1 MSKDRKI
8 TEYQTDK
15 YLKKLFSRRI
25 VLAVLLKS
33 FVSDFMKME
42 IEEIAYHCLIPEGK
56 SERLQII
63 NTDDG
68 DNAQYDM
75 VFRVRFPSEGNKPRV
90 VLFNLEF
97 QNKIHPGY
105 QITKRGIYYICR
117 LLSDE
122 KGKQFKGSNYNSLE
136 KVFSG
141 KEVKLTK
148 GVLSDPGL
156 LGTVPGGSSVLLL
169 EKLEKS
175 TYAGIVSE
183 LNYLKGRDVAVKG
196 LVLFE

>member
-1 MSKDRKI
+1 
-8 TEYQTDK
+8 
-15 YLKKLFSRRI
+15 
-25 VLAVLLKS
+25 VA
-33 FVSDFMKME
+33 
-42 IEEIAYHCLIPEGK
+42 
-56 SERLQII
+56 SEAALQ
-63 NTDDG
+63 
-68 DNAQYDM
+68 NAD
-75 VFRVRFPSEGNKPRV
+75 
-90 VLFNLEF
+90 VLFLIGTEDD
-97 QNKIHPGY
+97 
-105 QITKRGIYYICR
+105 
-117 LLSDE
+117 SAMDE
-122 KGKQFKGSNYNSLE
+122 IRESLE
-136 KVFSG
+136 KAFSG